1 LILLIDVGCEI
12 MPAVS
17 FAYENMELDI
27 MQRNPRSTKIDNLV
41 NAKLISFS
49 YLQMGILQG
58 AAGMCTY
65 F

>member
-27 MQRNPRSTKIDNLV
+27 M
-41 NAKLISFS
+41 
-49 YLQMGILQG
+49 
-58 AAGMCTY
+58 
-65 F
+65 

>member
-1 LILLIDVGCEI
+1 

-27 MQRNPRSTKIDNLV
+27 MLRNPRSTKIDNLV

-49 YLQMGILQG
+49 YLQFGIL
-58 AAGMCTY
+58 
-65 F
+65 